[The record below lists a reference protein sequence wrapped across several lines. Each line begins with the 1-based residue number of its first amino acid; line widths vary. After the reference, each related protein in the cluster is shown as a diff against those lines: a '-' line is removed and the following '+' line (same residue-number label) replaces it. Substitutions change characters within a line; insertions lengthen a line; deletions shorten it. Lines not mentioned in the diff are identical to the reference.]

1 MSDTTQNELVSR
13 RGFLLG
19 SLGSTIA
26 FTAAGTTGL
35 ILKASPSNAA
45 PSFVADVTGD
55 YSFQDSTTGCIVTVT
70 VANGVRRIR
79 SNGMPNHSTGQF
91 PNSKNPNAISPQSY
105 DFSLP
110 TSPTT
115 NIRVA
120 PYAIPQPFG
129 IAVNG
134 VLFDP
139 LAAEYYDD
147 DRDSGWS
154 YNALDNGIDLGLD
167 DNEAHVQPTGAYHY
181 HGIPR
186 GAGRQ
191 RVEERTFTI
200 GRLVG
205 WSVGRGTV
213 SPST

>member
-13 RGFLLG
+13 LGSLLG

-35 ILKASPSNAA
+35 IPKASPSSEA
-45 PSFVADVTGD
+45 PSLVADVTGD
-55 YSFQDSTTGCIVTVT
+55 YSFQDSTTGRVVTVT

-79 SNGMPNHSTGQF
+79 SNGMPNISTGQF
-91 PNSKNPNAISPQSY
+91 PNCRNPNAISPRSY

-115 NIRVA
+115 NTRVA
-120 PYAIPQPFG
+120 QYAIPQPFG

-139 LAAEYYDD
+139 LAAEY
-147 DRDSGWS
+147 
-154 YNALDNGIDLGLD
+154 
-167 DNEAHVQPTGAYHY
+167 
-181 HGIPR
+181 
-186 GAGRQ
+186 
-191 RVEERTFTI
+191 
-200 GRLVG
+200 
-205 WSVGRGTV
+205 
-213 SPST
+213 